1 MFFHPS
7 GVAVDANGN
16 VFVADTLNDA
26 VKKIPF
32 SGGNYGIPITLGS
45 GFNHPIGIA
54 VDANGDVFVA
64 DSNNNEVKEIPFS
77 GGSYGTPVIL
87 GSGFI
92 GPEGIAVDTHGNV
105 FIADPNINSV
115 MEIPFSGGSYGTP
128 ITLGSGFNNPH
139 GVAVNVNGDVFVA
152 DTSGDG
158 TSSTIGSRKSI
169 SGGSY
174 GTRSSWHRASTIRK
188 ALRSTRT
195 ATCSLPI
202 PTTMRWRRFPL
213 VPAATALRSL
223 WARVFSSPGGRS
235 GFAR

>member
-128 ITLGSGFNNPH
+128 ITLGSGFAILTVLRWTRTATYSLPTP
-139 GVAVNVNGDVFVA
+139 AA
-152 DTSGDG
+152 MALPSM
-158 TSSTIGSRKSI
+158 IRSRKFHLVAAA
-169 SGGSY
+169 
-174 GTRSSWHRASTIRK
+174 TAPRSSWHLASTIRK
-188 ALRSTRT
+188 ALRSTR
-195 ATCSLPI
+195 
-202 PTTMRWRRFPL
+202 RQ
-213 VPAATALRSL
+213 
-223 WARVFSSPGGRS
+223 RVRC
-235 GFAR
+235 RYQQQ